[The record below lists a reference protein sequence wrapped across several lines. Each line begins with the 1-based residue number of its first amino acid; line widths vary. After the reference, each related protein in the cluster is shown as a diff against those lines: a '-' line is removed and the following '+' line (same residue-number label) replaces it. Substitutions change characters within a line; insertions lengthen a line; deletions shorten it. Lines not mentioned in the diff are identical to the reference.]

1 MEPYVFDDVLT
12 GSTVTCAYPGLDAS
26 AAKGASAPAACP
38 SLFFPG
44 CSFVNYGLPLV
55 KATYDLLKDAGRVDG
70 MSLLCCGKILGFEP
84 MGRPCVRRSSGSCV
98 PTWRTRA

>member
-26 AAKGASAPAACP
+26 AAKGASAPAACS

-44 CSFVNYGLPLV
+44 CSFVN
-55 KATYDLLKDAGRVDG
+55 
-70 MSLLCCGKILGFEP
+70 
-84 MGRPCVRRSSGSCV
+84 
-98 PTWRTRA
+98 

>member
-44 CSFVNYGLPLV
+44 CSFVNYGLPC
-55 KATYDLLKDAGRVDG
+55 LLYTSTFAECENIAHRASTTEERHHENGTVGRE
-70 MSLLCCGKILGFEP
+70 KKR
-84 MGRPCVRRSSGSCV
+84 GR
-98 PTWRTRA
+98 